1 VTIAR
6 LFGVLFLVNLCTI
19 GGGYVM
25 LPLLHR
31 FFVEDFGWLTA
42 QEFVDAIAIGQVTPG
57 PLTVMNAFIGHK
69 VAGFPGAVAATVGSY
84 LPSILVVS
92 LVARAYARLRD
103 SRTVAAAFRGIQVA
117 VVGMLLAV
125 GADLAGVS
133 LRSALG
139 IGIGAA
145 SFALMA
151 FSRVDPTF
159 VIVGAALLGGA
170 LL

>member
-1 VTIAR
+1 MTIAR

-42 QEFVDAIAIGQVTPG
+42 QEFVDAIAVGQVTPG

-84 LPSILVVS
+84 LPSVLVVS
-92 LVARAYARLRD
+92 LVARAYARIRD

-133 LRSALG
+133 LRSALA
-139 IGIGAA
+139 IGIGTA

>member
-1 VTIAR
+1 MTIAR

-42 QEFVDAIAIGQVTPG
+42 QEFVDAIAVDQVTPG

-84 LPSILVVS
+84 LPSVLVVS
-92 LVARAYARLRD
+92 LVARAYARIKD

-133 LRSALG
+133 LRSALA

>member
-1 VTIAR
+1 MTIAR

-84 LPSILVVS
+84 LPSVLVVS
-92 LVARAYARLRD
+92 LVARAYARIKD
-103 SRTVAAAFRGIQVA
+103 SRAVAAAFRGIQVA

-133 LRSALG
+133 LRSALA